1 MEQFNL
7 TRNLE
12 QAMDTTISIARLML
26 SGTMDRFPNLRF
38 VFSHMGGAF
47 FALKNRMNPSFWDKR
62 SKGFFDKYK
71 KRIFIDTA
79 PPFLSREEIRFA
91 IDMMWGKGKYSWAVI
106 FQPSSKLKNAVNL
119 IKETKATAQVKT
131 KFSAITRAEFF
142 ARADSFSMA
151 LRGDLS

>member
-47 FALKNRMNPSFWDKR
+47 FALKNRINPAFWDKR
-62 SKGFFDKYK
+62 DKRFFDKYK
-71 KRIFIDTA
+71 KRIFVDTA
-79 PPFLSREEIRFA
+79 PPFWSPEEIGFA
-91 IDMMWGKGKYSWAVI
+91 VKTMGESQVLMGSDFPTID
-106 FQPSSKLKNAVNL
+106 QLKNAVT
-119 IKETKATAQVKT
+119 IIQKARATAQVK
-131 KFSAITRAEFF
+131 KKVMGDN
-142 ARADSFSMA
+142 ARKLFG
-151 LRGDLS
+151 RR

>member
-12 QAMDTTISIARLML
+12 RAMDTTISIARLML
-26 SGTMDRFPNLRF
+26 GGTMDRFVNLRF

-47 FALKNRMNPSFWDKR
+47 FALKNRMNPSFWGKR

-79 PPFLSREEIRFA
+79 PPF
-91 IDMMWGKGKYSWAVI
+91 
-106 FQPSSKLKNAVNL
+106 
-119 IKETKATAQVKT
+119 
-131 KFSAITRAEFF
+131 
-142 ARADSFSMA
+142 
-151 LRGDLS
+151 